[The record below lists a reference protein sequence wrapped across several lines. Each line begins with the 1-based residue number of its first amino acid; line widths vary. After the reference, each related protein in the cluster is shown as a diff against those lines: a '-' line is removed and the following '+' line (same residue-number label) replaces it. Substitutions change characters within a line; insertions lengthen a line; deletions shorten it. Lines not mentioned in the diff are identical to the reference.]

1 MWWYVLEPSNRF
13 YMILRSSLKQHIWN
27 RRNLVS
33 YVVRCQNASKV
44 SRCECG
50 SSDHPSSET
59 ICCPGPVKTRIVRSD
74 GIWIF
79 QKTREECDKNQK
91 HNTCHTSLLVKIGVF
106 FFSSVPNLRRSVEKQ
121 HKTSL
126 QTNEISLFYCPKS
139 ENYEGFLEFIVFIWL
154 LYLIVFKPEDSFVST
169 PDSLDRFVF
178 GPLANVEV
186 DLHHRR
192 LHQFNLGGDIRR
204 LRANIRRYIV
214 THLPV
219 WKSGSS
225 KTLSQSTFL
234 TNKLIQI

>member
-1 MWWYVLEPSNRF
+1 MAMPERRKTVNVVNDSISDSANSHPCCDSSDFIEDMSMICDDMWWYVLEPSNRF

-33 YVVRCQNASKV
+33 YVVRCQNVSKV

-126 QTNEISLFYCPKS
+126 QTNEFHC
-139 ENYEGFLEFIVFIWL
+139 
-154 LYLIVFKPEDSFVST
+154 ST
-169 PDSLDRFVF
+169 VP
-178 GPLANVEV
+178 N
-186 DLHHRR
+186 
-192 LHQFNLGGDIRR
+192 Q
-204 LRANIRRYIV
+204 
-214 THLPV
+214 
-219 WKSGSS
+219 
-225 KTLSQSTFL
+225 KTMKDF
-234 TNKLIQI
+234 